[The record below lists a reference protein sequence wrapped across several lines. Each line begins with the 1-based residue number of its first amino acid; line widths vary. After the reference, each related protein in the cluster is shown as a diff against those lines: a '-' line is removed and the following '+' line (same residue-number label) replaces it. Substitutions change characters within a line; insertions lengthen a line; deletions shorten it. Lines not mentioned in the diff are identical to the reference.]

1 MFTYRRG
8 FSNGKLLACLRW
20 LLRQFPPHPYGIS
33 NWCVISFFI
42 VEWVPNRPLN
52 HFRSC
57 HIMSCEIFLYNFL
70 YCHKQLSSRSLK
82 KKRRLK
88 KVDRKPEKQR
98 LFGNLKQE
106 SLFENQKP
114 ICIFTVYL
122 YEHNQILK

>member
-1 MFTYRRG
+1 MANYW
-8 FSNGKLLACLRW
+8 LALDGYTDS
-20 LLRQFPPHPYGIS
+20 FHPIHMVYLIG
-33 NWCVISFFI
+33 VLKVFFI

-106 SLFENQKP
+106 SLFENQKTYLHLYCVP
-114 ICIFTVYL
+114 I
-122 YEHNQILK
+122 